1 MQSRSPTA
9 RSVIL
14 LLRPAGQGDD
24 PRGEE
29 RTRRRSGAWSQENVA
44 SDDAAG
50 FQLHSRQAA
59 TCSITL
65 AHRPADGRPSARDLD
80 EDVRARHQKVR
91 VAGLAPAATRSRTE
105 QSTIEI
111 HPGSDR
117 RDSHPLGRGSRPRA
131 STTSASIT
139 VRPGGIA
146 PPSLGYRPR
155 ALLLSY
161 GWERRAVRPRDE
173 PAVRPAGGGWRVV
186 GVVGFAPT
194 ASWSR
199 TMRSGCWNYTPG
211 IVQMVGFEPTATGVS
226 GDNHLAAARGGP
238 WARVVRRCFYSALP
252 AELHLRGGAGAAR
265 VVGVAG
271 IAPTASRSPTVRSH
285 Y

>member
-1 MQSRSPTA
+1 MVYEDEKGLAAPRTGSHVQSRSPTA

-14 LLRPAGQGDD
+14 LLRPAGARGAKNGRGAD
-24 PRGEE
+24 PVRG
-29 RTRRRSGAWSQENVA
+29 
-44 SDDAAG
+44 
-50 FQLHSRQAA
+50 
-59 TCSITL
+59 
-65 AHRPADGRPSARDLD
+65 AR
-80 EDVRARHQKVR
+80 KVR

-146 PPSLGYRPR
+146 PPSLGYRPS

-173 PAVRPAGGGWRVV
+173 PVVRPAGGGWRVV
-186 GVVGFAPT
+186 GVVGIAPT

-199 TMRSGCWNYTPG
+199 TMRSGC
-211 IVQMVGFEPTATGVS
+211 
-226 GDNHLAAARGGP
+226 
-238 WARVVRRCFYSALP
+238 
-252 AELHLRGGAGAAR
+252 
-265 VVGVAG
+265 
-271 IAPTASRSPTVRSH
+271 
-285 Y
+285 